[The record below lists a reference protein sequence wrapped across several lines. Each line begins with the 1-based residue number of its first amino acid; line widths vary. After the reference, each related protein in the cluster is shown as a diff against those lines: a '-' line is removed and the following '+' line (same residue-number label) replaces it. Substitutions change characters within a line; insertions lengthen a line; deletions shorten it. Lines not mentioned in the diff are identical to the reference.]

1 MESVIKICALAL
13 ICTVAGMLIKQL
25 RGDFSA
31 AVKIAGSVMI
41 CGTLTVIAGPV
52 MSEISTVFGESGATE
67 YTSTV
72 MRALG
77 IAIIAQMT
85 SEICR
90 DCGENSTAS
99 GVELAGKIE
108 IFILC
113 LPLISEIIGYAGE
126 ILAMC

>member
-1 MESVIKICALAL
+1 MAIEEKEEQVYCLGKDCPDKNCRCCRACGQIGSLMDPTDRFRQSVE
-13 ICTVAGMLIKQL
+13 TGY
-25 RGDFSA
+25 
-31 AVKIAGSVMI
+31 
-41 CGTLTVIAGPV
+41 
-52 MSEISTVFGESGATE
+52 

>member
-52 MSEISTVFGESGATE
+52 MSEISTVFSESGVTE

-90 DCGENSTAS
+90 DCGENSAAS